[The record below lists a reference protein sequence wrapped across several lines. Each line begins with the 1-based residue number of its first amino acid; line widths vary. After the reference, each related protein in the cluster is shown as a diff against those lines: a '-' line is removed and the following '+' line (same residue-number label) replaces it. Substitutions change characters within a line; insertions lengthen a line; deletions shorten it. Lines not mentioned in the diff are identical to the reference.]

1 MGLIVEQPDQLGGG
15 GNFID
20 KPGVYH
26 LLVVGIDENPAD
38 KHGQPMDAEFKCSV
52 SVLAGTNPE
61 QKDRSTDITF
71 WKSKEKG
78 DQASKRITRFCLATC
93 LIGQFQPGQKATVEP
108 SDTVGRQIV
117 AKFVWKQK
125 LDPVTGKYV
134 DTDRIDLHYSDIW
147 HVDDPDVAKT
157 GVVLD
162 AACLAN
168 IPPELRKKQSS
179 VADVVNGTP
188 ADNAAATAAVN
199 PVSSTRAGGVDLS
212 AV

>member
-1 MGLIVEQPDQLGGG
+1 MSLTVEQPDELGGGG

-26 LLVVGIDENPAD
+26 LLVVAVDEAPAD
-38 KHGQPMDAEFKCSV
+38 KSGNPLDAEFKATV
-52 SVLAGTNPE
+52 SVLAGTDAH

-71 WKSKEKG
+71 WKPKEKG

-108 SDTVGRQIV
+108 SDAIGRQIV
-117 AKFVWKQK
+117 AKFGWKQK
-125 LDPVTGKYV
+125 KDEVSGKYV
-134 DTDRIDLHYSDIW
+134 DSDRIDLHYSDIW
-147 HVDDPDVAKT
+147 HVDDSDAAKT
-157 GVVLD
+157 GLVLD
-162 AACLAN
+162 AKCIAA
-168 IPPELRKKQSS
+168 IPVQLRKKTVDPQAS
-179 VADVVNGTP
+179 VQ
-188 ADNAAATAAVN
+188 TAAVS